1 MFKKIG
7 IGLLPLIMSTQ
18 ASAVLS
24 IDIEVQEK
32 KVPVVF
38 YNGNGN
44 SSYNTAMFNKIQTNI
59 FKTKKADIISA
70 GNKSCAD
77 VSKIKKTSVYCVN
90 LTTSN
95 NSYPDNV
102 TQVNIQSI
110 GFSGQNTY
118 SKNIYFNNSTDNF
131 HEASNDISD
140 FVYQTLFNQNSYFK
154 SKLAF
159 VKSINNGNGW
169 VYNLS
174 VSNIDGSNEKTY
186 LSSKAPIMSID
197 WSPNNDKL
205 AYVSYEKVRPAI
217 YIHNIKTGA
226 RKQITNF
233 KGINSSPS
241 WNPNGRSLVMSLSK
255 DGTSDLYIYELS
267 TSKLFKITHDNN
279 ADEAEP
285 VWLNSEEIVYT
296 SNRGG
301 IPSLYKFNIVNK
313 KTTKLQNTYRYVTT
327 PKSSKDGMFTV
338 AMFKNGKNY
347 GLLKINENGKANVIT
362 TDFYGESPTVSSNNK
377 LIIYSTKVGR
387 LNVLKAIDLEGN
399 ELYKITSDKANIKEP
414 ALSN

>member
-7 IGLLPLIMSTQ
+7 IGLLPLIISTQ

-38 YNGNGN
+38 YKGNGS
-44 SSYNTAMFNKIQTNI
+44 SSYNTPMFNKIQTNI
-59 FKTKKADIISA
+59 FKTKKIDLIASN
-70 GNKSCAD
+70 GKSCTDIA
-77 VSKIKKTSVYCVN
+77 KIKKTSLYCVN
-90 LTTSN
+90 LNTMN

-110 GFSGQNTY
+110 GFSGQSNY
-118 SKNIYFNNSTDNF
+118 SKNIYFNNSNDNF
-131 HEASNDISD
+131 HDASNEISD
-140 FVYQTLFNQNSYFK
+140 FIYQTLFNQSSYFK

-169 VYNLS
+169 SYNLS

-186 LSSKAPIMSID
+186 LTSKAPIMSID
-197 WSPNNDKL
+197 WSPDNNNL
-205 AYVSYEKVRPAI
+205 TYVSYEKVRPAI
-217 YIHNIKTGA
+217 FIHNIKTGA
-226 RKQITNF
+226 RRQITNF
-233 KGINSSPS
+233 KGINASPS
-241 WNPNGRSLVMSLSK
+241 WNPNGRSIVMSLSK

-285 VWLNSEEIVYT
+285 VWLNSEEIIYT

-301 IPSLYKFNIVNK
+301 TPSLYKFNIVNK
-313 KTTKLQNTYRYVTT
+313 KTTRLQTSYSYVTT

-338 AMFKNGKNY
+338 AMFKNGRNY
-347 GLLKINENGKANVIT
+347 GLLKINENGKNNVIT

-377 LIIYSTKVGR
+377 LIMYSTKAGR
-387 LNVLKAIDLEGN
+387 LNILRAIDLEGN
-399 ELYKITSDKANIKEP
+399 ELYKIASDRANIKEP